1 MKASETRIFYGRT
14 KTEDVSS
21 GKERRGRRI
30 VEKKIVGFKRIKH
43 EKNNPEIHISRLSF
57 KIYRAAVAKC
67 LTFVTCDF

>member
-43 EKNNPEIHISRLSF
+43 EKNIRKFTLADCLLKFIELQSRS
-57 KIYRAAVAKC
+57 A
-67 LTFVTCDF
+67 